1 MPKSYS
7 KAIVHPKP
15 EPQPLLLV
23 LTPPWQNPDAI
34 AVEASRKIVS
44 DLSGLLTRDSGSPWR
59 DRLEAELI
67 GPNANH
73 CRLGIKWL
81 SMFSGLRI

>member
-7 KAIVHPKP
+7 KPIVHPKP
-15 EPQPLLLV
+15 EPQPLLV
-23 LTPPWQNPDAI
+23 TPPWQNPDAI

-44 DLSGLLTRDSGSPWR
+44 GLSGLLTRDSGSPWR
-59 DRLEAELI
+59 DRLEAKLR

-81 SMFSGLRI
+81 SIISGLRI